1 MARSVAWRR
10 TCPDVIAQRTEQVL
24 QSTIYILHEIGPTA
38 FVLKEEESRKKV
50 KVVALNF
57 FLFFFCPILVCYK
70 LYYYVHRCFWVIP
83 TSAPAL
89 LSRRNMTS
97 ASISSG
103 KPFSP
108 NFRETLE
115 LKNYVHC

>member
-50 KVVALNF
+50 KVGALNF
-57 FLFFFCPILVCYK
+57 FFFCLILVCYK
-70 LYYYVHRCFWVIP
+70 IV
-83 TSAPAL
+83 L
-89 LSRRNMTS
+89 LCSQVFLGDPHICSCSTFKKEHDLC
-97 ASISSG
+97 IHI
-103 KPFSP
+103 
-108 NFRETLE
+108 LW
-115 LKNYVHC
+115 

>member
-50 KVVALNF
+50 KVGALNF
-57 FLFFFCPILVCYK
+57 F
-70 LYYYVHRCFWVIP
+70 
-83 TSAPAL
+83 
-89 LSRRNMTS
+89 
-97 ASISSG
+97 SSNIG
-103 KPFSP
+103 MLQNCIIMFTGVSG
-108 NFRETLE
+108 
-115 LKNYVHC
+115 